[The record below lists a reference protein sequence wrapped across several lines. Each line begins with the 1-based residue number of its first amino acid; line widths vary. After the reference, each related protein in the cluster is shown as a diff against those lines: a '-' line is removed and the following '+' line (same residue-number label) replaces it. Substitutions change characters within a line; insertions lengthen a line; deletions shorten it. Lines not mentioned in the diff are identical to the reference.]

1 MITGILKE
9 PIIVDGITYKKGE
22 TVTVAKNTGLDKYFE
37 TKKNYEE
44 VKEHGTVKTD
54 R

>member
-9 PIIVDGITYKKGE
+9 PITVDGITYKKGE
-22 TVTVAKNTGLDKYFE
+22 TVTVARNTGLDKYFE
-37 TKKNYEE
+37 TVKKNEE
-44 VKEHGTVKTD
+44 VKDYGTIKAD